1 MRNAANN
8 NPAIAP
14 QVSLRRRSERAFT
27 MVEIALSLAVV
38 AFALVAIIGVLPLG
52 MTVQK
57 DNREDTLI
65 IQEGRYWFEAIKSG
79 AEGLMDLT
87 NYVEQIKV
95 ETTPSSGAFSSFT
108 IDNTVPPY

>member
-1 MRNAANN
+1 MDVTTWIMETRAPKNSNGR
-8 NPAIAP
+8 IAEFA
-14 QVSLRRRSERAFT
+14 RRGERAFT

-65 IQEGRYWFEAIKSG
+65 AQEGRFWIGALKSG
-79 AEGLMDLT
+79 AEGLTDLT
-87 NYVEQIKV
+87 NYVEYIKV
-95 ETTPSSGAFSSFT
+95 APTNSGSLFT
-108 IDNTVPPY
+108 RGQ